1 MAVFRAA
8 RVPASPC
15 RAAAAAVRAGEA
27 AAQRPGQLQGQVPAA
42 AQPPA
47 AVRLQQAHHRLAAHP
62 GRQGLITINNFED
75 FLLLQEFGIQQILKM
90 NIESIVPSIQEEM
103 LRERPRSLG
112 LAQHQASALAPQPLF
127 EPGPHITPVNIFS
140 RPSSGLPPH
149 PKPAPAPHLPHHQA
163 VPAVPPQAPPPQPP
177 PPVFPGPFAEQD
189 EDLERELESFRAA
202 ADEANNL
209 AIKKQIEALKN
220 IIAAQNKDDVPSQD
234 ILKRA

>member
-1 MAVFRAA
+1 
-8 RVPASPC
+8 
-15 RAAAAAVRAGEA
+15 
-27 AAQRPGQLQGQVPAA
+27 
-42 AQPPA
+42 
-47 AVRLQQAHHRLAAHP
+47 
-62 GRQGLITINNFED
+62 
-75 FLLLQEFGIQQILKM
+75 M

-112 LAQHQASALAPQPLF
+112 LAQHQASPLAPQPLF
-127 EPGPHITPVNIFS
+127 EPGPRITPVNIFS
-140 RPSSGLPPH
+140 RPSSSSGPH
-149 PKPAPAPHLPHHQA
+149 PHQPPAPAPHLPHHQA
-163 VPAVPPQAPPPQPP
+163 VPAVPPPAPPPQPP